1 MTEQDDSL
9 TESDTSTENSK
20 ICEESGSEL
29 GERLLFLQDMPETII
44 QLGRRS
50 DSLTNLLQS
59 NFPNASVR
67 TIHDFDNAATGV
79 EEGQISE
86 FEQLPAENDSAAL
99 VVSNLS
105 ALSNLPEN
113 LFAEC
118 YRMLRD
124 NGVLLFSMFGSG
136 SFQELI
142 KACKNVGIEQI
153 HQQLP
158 EMHAVG
164 DLLLSNGYTNPVV
177 DIDNQHATFEDVH
190 DLVSKLNQSH
200 PYSMLVRNANQLT
213 SKRVQSELTEQFK
226 QIGQSNKITITLEII
241 YGIAWKK
248 HFDPFTAHVHFEP
261 S

>member
-29 GERLLFLQDMPETII
+29 GERLLFLQDIPETII
-44 QLGRRS
+44 QLGGRS

-59 NFPNASVR
+59 NFPNASIR
-67 TIHDFDNAATGV
+67 TIHDFGNAATGV

-86 FEQLPAENDSAAL
+86 FEQLPAKNDSAAL

-105 ALSNLPEN
+105 ALSNHPEN

-177 DIDNQHATFEDVH
+177 DIDNQQATFEDVH
-190 DLVSKLNQSH
+190 DLVSKLKQSYT
-200 PYSMLVRNANQLT
+200 YSMLVRNPNQLS

-226 QIGQSNKITITLEII
+226 EIGQSNKITITFEII

-261 S
+261 N

>member
-1 MTEQDDSL
+1 MTDVENPL
-9 TESDTSTENSK
+9 TESDSTTENSQ
-20 ICEESGSEL
+20 ICEESGTEL
-29 GERLLFLQDMPETII
+29 GERLLFLQDKPETII
-44 QLGRRS
+44 QLGCRS
-50 DSLTNLLQS
+50 VSLNNLLQS
-59 NFPNASVR
+59 NFPDSSIHTV
-67 TIHDFDNAATGV
+67 HDFGNAATGLKKSHV
-79 EEGQISE
+79 SK
-86 FEQLPAENDSAAL
+86 FEQLPVENDSAAL

-105 ALSNLPEN
+105 TLSNRPES

-118 YRMLRD
+118 YRTLRN

-136 SFQELI
+136 SFQELTN
-142 KACKNVGIEQI
+142 ACKNAGIELV

-177 DIDNQHATFEDVH
+177 DIDNQQVTFEDVQT
-190 DLVSKLNQSH
+190 LVSKLNQSYTH
-200 PYSMLVRNANQLT
+200 SMPVRNPNQLS

-226 QIGQSNKITITLEII
+226 EIGQSNKITITFEII

-261 S
+261 N